1 MQSINA
7 PQNVVYIYK
16 YSCQNMLSSNSSQI
30 YPPTKSSIFFTFK
43 NTRNQNNPI
52 LINTHFPTFQI
63 IPALQATKMPKSFT
77 RFPSSSRSHHVPH
90 DLTITKTGKGSP
102 LSLRTHKQTWSYKHQ
117 TQFMKTCAS
126 CITTTHYNPN
136 NALNNSHPFHELDSC
151 PTHVLSYFFIF
162 PSLNIMR
169 GLSWLVFS
177 KQGT

>member
-77 RFPSSSRSHHVPH
+77 RFPSSERNNLWQNPE
-90 DLTITKTGKGSP
+90 TKTN
-102 LSLRTHKQTWSYKHQ
+102 
-117 TQFMKTCAS
+117 
-126 CITTTHYNPN
+126 TTTSTKHE
-136 NALNNSHPFHELDSC
+136 NSKTTTIHTKSERSIRIK
-151 PTHVLSYFFIF
+151 YFFSII
-162 PSLNIMR
+162 PKRKKIIL
-169 GLSWLVFS
+169 
-177 KQGT
+177 